1 MGRVRKAGSVITGRF
16 LMADTDPDRA
26 AQTLQAA
33 LEKVLLR
40 SPEIVGTPE
49 ILETHSLQPPEPLEL
64 NERANPIALM
74 WREYREQVELRLVA
88 GGRDRGI

>member
-33 LEKVLLR
+33 LEQLLLH
-40 SPEIVGTPE
+40 SPEILLAALLALAYVLGFAEWAGTWLCDKVVT
-49 ILETHSLQPPEPLEL
+49 I
-64 NERANPIALM
+64 R
-74 WREYREQVELRLVA
+74 
-88 GGRDRGI
+88 

>member
-1 MGRVRKAGSVITGRF
+1 MGRVRKAGSVITVRF

-40 SPEIVGTPE
+40 SPEIKGTPE
-49 ILETHSLQPPEPLEL
+49 LLEAHSLQPPEPLEMDPG
-64 NERANPIALM
+64 NPVAAM
-74 WREYREQVELRLVA
+74 WRELRMLPGERI
-88 GGRDRGI
+88 GGI